1 MAVFLTRDGS
11 CVRISDTAVAE
22 KTQPPD
28 AKKIFSKAL
37 AANDPMV
44 CGPDGPCGAG
54 PCGHLQPG
62 TMGQSKKQSNTLNGG

>member
-1 MAVFLTRDGS
+1 METEE
-11 CVRISDTAVAE
+11 SDE
-22 KTQPPD
+22 KGDMWICIRGKTQPPD

-44 CGPDGPCGAG
+44 GGPDGPCGAG